1 MARTYRGRRDKDGR
15 MRVVVSERMSA
26 NSLVR
31 VRELEPPRRMSFA
44 VGTGVGAEALARA
57 LCGEVLGARRITQD
71 PGLYL
76 EFLFAV
82 VAHLDSRAWLL
93 TEADIRAATTDPITP
108 TVLARPGLMGREQ
121 CHDRSAAISYQ
132 PPDR

>member
-1 MARTYRGRRDKDGR
+1 MARTYRGRQDEDGH
-15 MRVVVSERMSA
+15 MRVVVSERLSP

-31 VRELEPPRRMSFA
+31 IRQLGPPRRTSFA

-57 LCGEVLGARRITQD
+57 LCGDVLGARRITQD

-93 TEADIRAATTDPITP
+93 TEADIRAATADPITP
-108 TVLARPGLMGREQ
+108 MVLARPGPMGRVQ
-121 CHDRSAAISYQ
+121 CRDRSDAISYE
-132 PPDR
+132 PPDT